1 MINDHHRTFYRKI
14 LLSLSL
20 LAVFSAGPLVA
31 QEKINNFGAAVS
43 AALVTNPTVVS
54 AYYDFEAAREGQR
67 SAEGGFYPS
76 VDLDADYAWE
86 ERETPLNDFGD
97 YERDSV
103 RFSVTQL
110 LFDGFQ
116 TRDRARSLG
125 YEKLARYYDVHGAAQ
140 SIALDASVAYSN
152 TVLYQKLVG
161 FAADNFAYHKDIYS
175 KIQQRAAAGRD
186 EGVNLDQ
193 AKSRLALAES
203 NLLTERTNLYDTTSE
218 FQRIV
223 GALPG
228 DNLPMPTLP
237 SDAMPSLRNDAL
249 KAAYNSSP
257 EINRTIEEVR
267 AAREALNAT
276 NGPMYPRLDLRY
288 RNEQE
293 SNIDGFRGDYD
304 LQAVELVFTYN
315 LFRGGSDSA
324 RRREFSN
331 RFYSAVEDRKQA
343 CLSVRRE
350 VTIAFNNVRALRE
363 QVRYL
368 SIQSDAQDKTR
379 LAYGDQFDL
388 NQRSLLDLLDSQNEY
403 FDTQR
408 ALASAEISLLQAQAR
423 VLAEIGVLTDALD
436 AQGFNA
442 DKIEALDLDLVRRD
456 DEQIAVCDSGVVPEM
471 AIVPDQSLEAESVV
485 FTTSTTP
492 INVVATPEPAVA
504 VVAAPKSASA
514 SIPAPMKTLVIAP
527 EPDMLPTYDSVET
540 EFDGAGADG
549 ADWFINIATYA
560 DMGWAERWKTS
571 LSDEGYPAVI
581 IPFEKDGIT
590 LHRIRVVGYA
600 DEEQAQS
607 DAILI
612 ENALETGPLWVGC
625 MSEV

>member
-1 MINDHHRTFYRKI
+1 MITDKSRVCYRQI
-14 LLSLSL
+14 STIIA
-20 LAVFSAGPLVA
+20 LAAACLPGVPLA
-31 QEKINNFGAAVS
+31 QERIETFGAAVS
-43 AALVTNPTVVS
+43 AALESNPAVVS

-140 SIALDASVAYSN
+140 SIALDATVAYSN
-152 TVLYQKLVG
+152 TVLYQDLVK
-161 FAADNFAYHKDIYS
+161 FAGENFDVHKAVYS
-175 KIQQRAAAGRD
+175 KIQERAAAGRD

-203 NLLTERTNLYDTTSE
+203 NLLTERTNLYDTASE

-223 GALPG
+223 GAIPG
-228 DNLPMPTLP
+228 DDLPMPTLP
-237 SDAMPSLRNDAL
+237 DGVMPGLRNDAL
-249 KAAYNSSP
+249 TAAYAKSP

-276 NGPMYPRLDLRY
+276 RGPMYPRLDLRY

-331 RFYSAVEDRKQA
+331 RYYSAVESRKQA

-350 VTIAFNNVRALRE
+350 VTIAFNNVRALKE

-368 SIQSDAQDKTR
+368 SIQSEAQDKTR
-379 LAYGDQFDL
+379 LAYNDQFDL

-408 ALASAEISLLQAQAR
+408 ALASAKINLLQAQAR
-423 VLAEIGVLTDALD
+423 VLAEIGMLTDALD

-442 DKIEALDLDLVRRD
+442 DKIEALNLDLVRRD
-456 DEQIAVCDSGVVPEM
+456 DEQLAVCDSGVVPEM
-471 AIVPDQSLEAESVV
+471 TIVQDLSWDAEPMV
-485 FTTSTTP
+485 FAAAEP
-492 INVVATPEPAVA
+492 MFEQEATPEP
-504 VVAAPKSASA
+504 VVAMVAATEPQVAA
-514 SIPAPMKTLVIAP
+514 TPAPMKTLVIAP
-527 EPDMLPTYDSVET
+527 ESDTLSDYNSSQYA
-540 EFDGAGADG
+540 FDGTGADG
-549 ADWFINIATYA
+549 AEWFINIATYA
-560 DMGWAERWKTS
+560 DIVWAERWKSS
-571 LSDEGYPAVI
+571 LANEGYPAVI
-581 IPFEKDGIT
+581 IPFEKDGVT

-600 DEEQAQS
+600 DEEDAQS

-612 ENALETGPLWVGC
+612 EDAFETGPLWVGC
-625 MSEV
+625 RAEA

>member
-1 MINDHHRTFYRKI
+1 MITENSKVCYRDVTRI
-14 LLSLSL
+14 IVLAALLGSVPAL
-20 LAVFSAGPLVA
+20 G
-31 QEKINNFGAAVS
+31 QEKISTFGAAVS
-43 AALVTNPTVVS
+43 AALESNPAVVS
-54 AYYDFEAAREGQR
+54 AYYNFEAAREGQR

-76 VDLDADYAWE
+76 VDLNADYAWE

-140 SIALDASVAYSN
+140 SIALDATVAYSN

-161 FAADNFAYHKDIYS
+161 FAGENFDYHKNVFS

-203 NLLTERTNLYDTTSE
+203 NLLTERTNLYDTVSE

-228 DNLPMPTLP
+228 NNLPMPALP
-237 SDAMPSLRNDAL
+237 SGVMPGLRNDAL

-267 AAREALNAT
+267 AAREALGAT
-276 NGPMYPRLDLRY
+276 RGPMYPRLDLRY

-331 RFYSAVEDRKQA
+331 RYYSAVEDRKQA

-350 VTIAFNNVRALRE
+350 VTIAFNNVRALKE

-368 SIQSDAQDKTR
+368 SIQSEAQDKTR
-379 LAYGDQFDL
+379 KAYNDQFDL
-388 NQRSLLDLLDSQNEY
+388 NQRSLLDLLDSQNEF

-408 ALASAEISLLQAQAR
+408 ALASAKINLLQAQAR
-423 VLAEIGVLTDALD
+423 VLAEIGMLTDALD

-442 DKIEALDLDLVRRD
+442 DKIEALNLDLVRRD

-471 AIVPDQSLEAESVV
+471 VIVQDASLDAAPLVV
-485 FTTSTTP
+485 TSDYGFSNATD
-492 INVVATPEPAVA
+492 TPELVTAETTVSNFE
-504 VVAAPKSASA
+504 VLED
-514 SIPAPMKTLVIAP
+514 PAPMKTLVIAP
-527 EPDMLPTYDSVET
+527 EPDDMSSYGSYEAESYGVTDPSN
-540 EFDGAGADG
+540 
-549 ADWFINIATYA
+549 WFINIATYA
-560 DMGWAERWKTS
+560 DIVWAERWKAS
-571 LSDEGYPAVI
+571 LSEEGYPAVI
-581 IPFEKDGIT
+581 IPFEKDGVT

-600 DEEQAQS
+600 DEGEAQS

-612 ENALETGPLWVGC
+612 ENSLETGPLWVGC
-625 MSEV
+625 MSEA

>member
-1 MINDHHRTFYRKI
+1 MMITENSKVCYRDVTRI
-14 LLSLSL
+14 IVLVALLG
-20 LAVFSAGPLVA
+20 AGPVLG
-31 QEKINNFGAAVS
+31 QEKISTFGAAVS
-43 AALVTNPTVVS
+43 AALESNPAVVS
-54 AYYDFEAAREGQR
+54 AYYNFEAAREGQR

-76 VDLDADYAWE
+76 VDLNADYAWE

-140 SIALDASVAYSN
+140 SIALDATVAYSN

-161 FAADNFAYHKDIYS
+161 FAGENFDYHKNVFS

-203 NLLTERTNLYDTTSE
+203 NLLTERTNLYDTVSE

-228 DNLPMPTLP
+228 DNLPMPALP
-237 SDAMPSLRNDAL
+237 SGVMPGLRNDAL

-267 AAREALNAT
+267 AAREALGAT
-276 NGPMYPRLDLRY
+276 RGPMYPRLDLRY

-331 RFYSAVEDRKQA
+331 RYYSAVEDRKQA

-350 VTIAFNNVRALRE
+350 VTIAFNNVRALKE

-368 SIQSDAQDKTR
+368 SIQSEAQDKTR
-379 LAYGDQFDL
+379 KAYNDQFDL
-388 NQRSLLDLLDSQNEY
+388 NQRSLLDLLDSQNEF

-408 ALASAEISLLQAQAR
+408 ALASA
-423 VLAEIGVLTDALD
+423 
-436 AQGFNA
+436 
-442 DKIEALDLDLVRRD
+442 KINL
-456 DEQIAVCDSGVVPEM
+456 
-471 AIVPDQSLEAESVV
+471 
-485 FTTSTTP
+485 
-492 INVVATPEPAVA
+492 
-504 VVAAPKSASA
+504 
-514 SIPAPMKTLVIAP
+514 
-527 EPDMLPTYDSVET
+527 
-540 EFDGAGADG
+540 
-549 ADWFINIATYA
+549 
-560 DMGWAERWKTS
+560 
-571 LSDEGYPAVI
+571 
-581 IPFEKDGIT
+581 
-590 LHRIRVVGYA
+590 
-600 DEEQAQS
+600 
-607 DAILI
+607 
-612 ENALETGPLWVGC
+612 
-625 MSEV
+625 

>member
-1 MINDHHRTFYRKI
+1 MINENQKVCHRQI
-14 LLSLSL
+14 C
-20 LAVFSAGPLVA
+20 VPLVLMALFSIGSVQA

-43 AALVTNPTVVS
+43 AALVTNPAVVS

-140 SIALDASVAYSN
+140 SIAFDASVAYSN
-152 TVLYQKLVG
+152 TVLYQDLVK
-161 FAADNFAYHKDIYS
+161 FAGENFDVHKAVYS
-175 KIQQRAAAGRD
+175 KIQERAAAGRD

-203 NLLTERTNLYDTTSE
+203 NLLTERTNLYDTISE

-228 DNLPMPTLP
+228 DNLPMPVLP
-237 SDAMPSLRNDAL
+237 NGVMPGLRNDAL

-276 NGPMYPRLDLRY
+276 RGPMYPRLDLRY

-331 RFYSAVEDRKQA
+331 RYYSAVEDRKQA

-350 VTIAFNNVRALRE
+350 VTIAFNNVRALKE

-368 SIQSDAQDKTR
+368 TIQSEAQDKTR
-379 LAYGDQFDL
+379 RAYNDQFDL

-408 ALASAEISLLQAQAR
+408 ALASAKINLLQAQAR
-423 VLAEIGVLTDALD
+423 VLAEIGMLTDALD
-436 AQGFNA
+436 AQGFNS

-471 AIVPDQSLEAESVV
+471 TIVQDLSLEAEPMV
-485 FTTSTTP
+485 FTTADSMT
-492 INVVATPEPAVA
+492 NMVADPKPAVA
-504 VVAAPKSASA
+504 VVAAPKSPVAA
-514 SIPAPMKTLVIAP
+514 APMKTLVIAP
-527 EPDMLPTYDSVET
+527 EPDAYISRQSAYDGV
-540 EFDGAGADG
+540 GADG

-560 DMGWAERWKTS
+560 DIDWAERWKAS

-581 IPFEKDGIT
+581 IPFEKNGVT
-590 LHRIRVVGYA
+590 LHRIRVVGYV
-600 DEEQAQS
+600 DEREAKS

-612 ENALETGPLWVGC
+612 ENALETGPLWVGNI
-625 MSEV
+625 SEV

>member
-1 MINDHHRTFYRKI
+1 MINENQKVCHRQI
-14 LLSLSL
+14 C
-20 LAVFSAGPLVA
+20 VPLVLMALFSIGSVQA

-43 AALVTNPTVVS
+43 AALVTNPAVVS

-125 YEKLARYYDVHGAAQ
+125 YEKLSRYYDVHGAAQ
-140 SIALDASVAYSN
+140 SIAFDASVAYSN
-152 TVLYQKLVG
+152 TVLYQDLVK
-161 FAADNFAYHKDIYS
+161 FAGENFDVHKAVYS
-175 KIQQRAAAGRD
+175 KIQERAAAGRD

-203 NLLTERTNLYDTTSE
+203 NLLTERTNLYDTISE

-228 DNLPMPTLP
+228 DNLPMPVLP
-237 SDAMPSLRNDAL
+237 NGVMPGLRNDAL

-276 NGPMYPRLDLRY
+276 RGPMYPRLDLRY

-331 RFYSAVEDRKQA
+331 RYYSAVEDRKQA

-350 VTIAFNNVRALRE
+350 VTIAFNNVRALKEHVTLQFNLRPRTKRVE
-363 QVRYL
+363 PITTN
-368 SIQSDAQDKTR
+368 SIS
-379 LAYGDQFDL
+379 
-388 NQRSLLDLLDSQNEY
+388 
-403 FDTQR
+403 
-408 ALASAEISLLQAQAR
+408 I
-423 VLAEIGVLTDALD
+423 
-436 AQGFNA
+436 NA
-442 DKIEALDLDLVRRD
+442 H
-456 DEQIAVCDSGVVPEM
+456 C
-471 AIVPDQSLEAESVV
+471 
-485 FTTSTTP
+485 
-492 INVVATPEPAVA
+492 
-504 VVAAPKSASA
+504 
-514 SIPAPMKTLVIAP
+514 
-527 EPDMLPTYDSVET
+527 
-540 EFDGAGADG
+540 
-549 ADWFINIATYA
+549 
-560 DMGWAERWKTS
+560 
-571 LSDEGYPAVI
+571 
-581 IPFEKDGIT
+581 
-590 LHRIRVVGYA
+590 
-600 DEEQAQS
+600 
-607 DAILI
+607 
-612 ENALETGPLWVGC
+612 
-625 MSEV
+625 

>member
-1 MINDHHRTFYRKI
+1 MINENQKVCHRQI
-14 LLSLSL
+14 C
-20 LAVFSAGPLVA
+20 VPLVLMALFSIGSVQA

-43 AALVTNPTVVS
+43 AALVTNPAVVS

-140 SIALDASVAYSN
+140 SIAFDASVAYSN
-152 TVLYQKLVG
+152 TVLYQDLVK
-161 FAADNFAYHKDIYS
+161 FAGENFDVHKAVYS
-175 KIQQRAAAGRD
+175 KIQERAAAGRD

-203 NLLTERTNLYDTTSE
+203 NLLTERTNLYDTISE

-228 DNLPMPTLP
+228 DNLPMPVLP
-237 SDAMPSLRNDAL
+237 NGVMPGLRNDAL

-276 NGPMYPRLDLRY
+276 RGPMYPRLDLRY

-331 RFYSAVEDRKQA
+331 RYYSAVEDRKQA

-350 VTIAFNNVRALRE
+350 VTIAFNNVRALKE

-368 SIQSDAQDKTR
+368 TIQSEAQDKTR
-379 LAYGDQFDL
+379 RAYNDQFDL

-408 ALASAEISLLQAQAR
+408 ALASAKINLLQAQAR
-423 VLAEIGVLTDALD
+423 VLAEIGMLTDALD
-436 AQGFNA
+436 AQGFNS

-471 AIVPDQSLEAESVV
+471 TIVQDLSLEAEPMV
-485 FTTSTTP
+485 FTTADSMA
-492 INVVATPEPAVA
+492 NMVADPKPAVA
-504 VVAAPKSASA
+504 VVAAPKSPVTA
-514 SIPAPMKTLVIAP
+514 APMKTLVIAP
-527 EPDMLPTYDSVET
+527 EPDAYISRQSAYEGV
-540 EFDGAGADG
+540 GADG
-549 ADWFINIATYA
+549 ANWFINIATYA
-560 DMGWAERWKTS
+560 DIDWAERWKAS

-581 IPFEKDGIT
+581 IPFEKNGVT
-590 LHRIRVVGYA
+590 LHRIRVVGYV
-600 DEEQAQS
+600 DEREAKS

-612 ENALETGPLWVGC
+612 ENALETGPLWVGNI
-625 MSEV
+625 SEV

>member
-1 MINDHHRTFYRKI
+1 MINENQKVCHRQI
-14 LLSLSL
+14 C
-20 LAVFSAGPLVA
+20 VPLVLMALFSIGSVQA

-43 AALVTNPTVVS
+43 AALVTNPAVVS

-140 SIALDASVAYSN
+140 SIAFDASVAYSN
-152 TVLYQKLVG
+152 TVLYQDLVK
-161 FAADNFAYHKDIYS
+161 FAGENFDVHKAVYS
-175 KIQQRAAAGRD
+175 KIQERAAAGRD

-203 NLLTERTNLYDTTSE
+203 NLLTERTNLYDTISE

-228 DNLPMPTLP
+228 DNLPMPVLP
-237 SDAMPSLRNDAL
+237 NGVMPGLRNDAL

-276 NGPMYPRLDLRY
+276 RGPMYPRLDLRY

-331 RFYSAVEDRKQA
+331 RYYSAVEDRKQA

-350 VTIAFNNVRALRE
+350 VTIAFNNVRALKE

-368 SIQSDAQDKTR
+368 TIQSEAQDKTR
-379 LAYGDQFDL
+379 RAYNDQFDL

-408 ALASAEISLLQAQAR
+408 ALASAKINLLQAQAR
-423 VLAEIGVLTDALD
+423 VLAEIGMLTDALD
-436 AQGFNA
+436 AQGFNS

-471 AIVPDQSLEAESVV
+471 TIVQDLSLEAEPMV
-485 FTTSTTP
+485 FTTADSMA
-492 INVVATPEPAVA
+492 NMVADPKPAVA
-504 VVAAPKSASA
+504 VVAAPKSPVTA
-514 SIPAPMKTLVIAP
+514 APMKTLVIAP
-527 EPDMLPTYDSVET
+527 EPDAYISRQSAYEGV
-540 EFDGAGADG
+540 GADG

-560 DMGWAERWKTS
+560 DIDWAERWKAS

-581 IPFEKDGIT
+581 IPFEKNGVT
-590 LHRIRVVGYA
+590 LHRIRVVGYV
-600 DEEQAQS
+600 DEREAKS

-612 ENALETGPLWVGC
+612 ENALETGPLWVGNI
-625 MSEV
+625 SEV